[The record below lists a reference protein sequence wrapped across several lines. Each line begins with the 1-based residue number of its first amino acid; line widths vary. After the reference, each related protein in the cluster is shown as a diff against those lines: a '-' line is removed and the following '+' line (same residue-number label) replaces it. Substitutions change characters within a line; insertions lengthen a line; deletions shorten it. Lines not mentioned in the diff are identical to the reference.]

1 MRGKTLVGG
10 TIVKTTFQTCNFHY
24 WPQNNP
30 LLYCVLEILSCNFAG
45 YGINLIRRITL
56 IQFTMKKGKTLTVL
70 VLVVEIASIVVLHA
84 VKISQSEKIA
94 SKERCLVAAGP
105 GADFKDRT
113 FFVRSIL
120 R

>member
-45 YGINLIRRITL
+45 YGINLIEDKFNPINH
-56 IQFTMKKGKTLTVL
+56 
-70 VLVVEIASIVVLHA
+70 E
-84 VKISQSEKIA
+84 
-94 SKERCLVAAGP
+94 ERKVP
-105 GADFKDRT
+105 YRVST
-113 FFVRSIL
+113 YS
-120 R
+120 